1 MPLTNRRRAR
11 RKEILLQETS
21 DVEAPDSSPSRP
33 SAKKRKID
41 RRASPSRPAIK
52 NESADEAEEDSG
64 PEQDPPTQQD
74 LVDLVISYLNVPRE
88 ELRVSRDHS
97 NTKTENKQSIQAYA
111 KIAGRNWT
119 YYVKTLHVN
128 IGREPDREQRSTEQ
142 SSPVTIAA
150 RALPEVHVDVGPS
163 KFVSRLHA
171 EIFYDGEETPAWHI
185 RVNGR
190 NGVRLN
196 NMTLKRGAD
205 AILHCGDIIEV
216 ANCQMM
222 FVTPGDEA
230 NIHPSFVE
238 RAQRI
243 ANGQEP
249 DPATQVW
256 EASQPAHPSA
266 SQATE
271 PARPSSSGGPSLAPA
286 PQFLKRQV
294 TPPPRSPDTA
304 GQRTA
309 KQSPLYNRGMMME
322 STEEIDYSKD
332 SAKDLKP
339 PYSYAN
345 LIAQAIF
352 SSEEEKLTLNSI
364 YNWIMDRY
372 AFYRHSQSG
381 WQNSIR
387 HNLSLNKAFQKVPR
401 RTDEPGK
408 GMKWQIAAE
417 HREEYRKK
425 QMRKGTQSSAPSSP
439 ATREPP
445 SSARGN
451 HVAQLDTS
459 FSATTKK
466 SPPISSPGFSSFPV
480 APVEAYTP
488 ERGSRGGRGSDHPLR
503 HMNPRDYEEPSPLPA
518 RTHSGAQAAS
528 SSRVQTSSNNLS
540 RAYGLS
546 DNVAG
551 SPPVLSSSYYDEGPS
566 SMITPAPQRQ
576 QPRLPPPSTAQIPSK
591 FMPMSSPAQFW
602 KFADI
607 GSTPARPVPDMSP
620 LKGEPEERLI
630 AGFPSSS
637 PPPNM
642 ISPSKPAVVNG
653 LGPSRKLPPLQADGT
668 IKEERLQEEEEDD
681 SGGFDLA
688 RGFQPIGS
696 YHRQL
701 NNAARATAT

>member
-1 MPLTNRRRAR
+1 M
-11 RKEILLQETS
+11 
-21 DVEAPDSSPSRP
+21 
-33 SAKKRKID
+33 
-41 RRASPSRPAIK
+41 
-52 NESADEAEEDSG
+52 
-64 PEQDPPTQQD
+64 
-74 LVDLVISYLNVPRE
+74 DLVISYLNTPRE

-111 KIAGRNWT
+111 KIAGRHWT
-119 YYVKTLHVN
+119 YYVKSLHVN
-128 IGREPDREQRSTEQ
+128 IGREPDREQRSNEQ

-150 RALPEVHVDVGPS
+150 RALPDVHVDLGPS

-171 EIFYDGEETPAWHI
+171 EIFYDGEQNPAWHI

-196 NMTLKRGAD
+196 NAILKRGAD
-205 AILHCGDIIEV
+205 AILSCGDIIEV

-222 FVTPGDEA
+222 FVTPGDDA

-243 ANGQEP
+243 ARGQEP
-249 DPATQVW
+249 DPATQAW
-256 EASQPAHPSA
+256 DASQHAHPQA

-271 PARPSSSGGPSLAPA
+271 PARPSSSGGPSLAPP
-286 PQFLKRQV
+286 PQFLKRNV
-294 TPPPRSPDTA
+294 TPPPRSPDTV

-332 SAKDLKP
+332 AAKDLKP
-339 PYSYAN
+339 PYSYAT

-417 HREEYRKK
+417 YREEYRKK
-425 QMRKGTQSSAPSSP
+425 QTKKGTQSSAPSSP
-439 ATREPP
+439 ATKDPP
-445 SSARGN
+445 SSAARAN
-451 HVAQLDTS
+451 HVSSMDTS
-459 FSATTKK
+459 FSAAAKK
-466 SPPISSPGFSSFPV
+466 SPPVSSPGFSSFPV

-488 ERGSRGGRGSDHPLR
+488 ERGSRAGRGVGSDHPLR

-518 RTHSGAQAAS
+518 RSHATNAS
-528 SSRVQTSSNNLS
+528 SSQVQSSSNNLN
-540 RAYGLS
+540 RVTAYGLS
-546 DNVAG
+546 DNAAG
-551 SPPVLSSSYYDEGPS
+551 SPPVLSSSYYDDGPS

-620 LKGEPEERLI
+620 LKGEPEERVI
-630 AGFPSSS
+630 GGFPSSS
-637 PPPNM
+637 PPPPNLA
-642 ISPSKPAVVNG
+642 SPSKPG
-653 LGPSRKLPPLQADGT
+653 TSSLLSSSRTLPPLQSDGGDIGT
-668 IKEERLQEEEEDD
+668 NGMRRDEQRVEDDEEED

-688 RGFQPIGS
+688 RYVTVIAC
-696 YHRQL
+696 QL
-701 NNAARATAT
+701 DQQLLTC